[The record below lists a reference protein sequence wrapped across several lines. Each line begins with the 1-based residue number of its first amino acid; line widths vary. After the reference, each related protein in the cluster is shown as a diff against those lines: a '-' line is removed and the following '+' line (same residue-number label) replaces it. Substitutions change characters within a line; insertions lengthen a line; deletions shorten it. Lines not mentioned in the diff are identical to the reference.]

1 MIDFNLSEKMMM
13 ENDVKLNV
21 FKIGDVKKKIQEA
34 KKELKGELFHE
45 CVGIES
51 YAKGISED
59 MVKIV
64 DKIFL
69 KHFGKE
75 LLE

>member
-34 KKELKGELFHE
+34 KKELKEELFYE

-51 YAKGISED
+51 YAEGISENTE
-59 MVKIV
+59 KIV